1 MRLIYG
7 NEKGFVLPLGLM
19 FLAIIAILGTTAVI
33 VTTTDLKIG
42 SNYRASEQ
50 AFYAAEAGT
59 EEARARLGD
68 IGQTGIPDKDWRRFI
83 GDAASATSIFGYDDT
98 DTDHNLSASLQT
110 NLDYTVKI
118 RHKTEADIDND
129 LNSDGDKNDII
140 LWGDSDGDYNYE
152 INLTEGKPI
161 EIITSQGTDSGANKI
176 VTIET
181 RHEPAFFDPPAALYV
196 NGNLDKNDDAGYA
209 KGACPGCSPACTSV
223 PDIVTTT
230 NAGACPPPPTKTCE
244 ASDWLA
250 GTSAPSY
257 LVDDESD
264 IYPVATVI
272 SQLSSKA
279 ENTIASGSYNNPTG
293 WGSAGSPKI
302 SYCDGNLTINGLTG
316 YGILVVDGDFE
327 AKGTIEWEGIIIVS
341 GMTVLKGCGNL
352 TITGALISDSI
363 TTISGTPKI
372 QYDCNVINDLDDT
385 FSNYAVYGWKDFQ

>member
-1 MRLIYG
+1 MSNLIHK
-7 NEKGFVLPLGLM
+7 NEKGMVLPLGLM

-50 AFYAAEAGT
+50 AFCAAEAGT

-68 IGQTGIPDKDWRRFI
+68 IGQTGTPDKDWRRFI
-83 GDAASATSIFGYDDT
+83 GDAASATSIFGYDST
-98 DTDHNLSASLQT
+98 DSDHNLSASLQS
-110 NLDYTVKI
+110 NLDYTVMI

-129 LNSDGDKNDII
+129 LNSDGDKNDVI
-140 LWGDSDGDYNYE
+140 LWGDSDGDYAYE
-152 INLTEGKPI
+152 INLTTGKPI

-181 RHEPAFFDPPAALYV
+181 RYEPAFFDPPAALYV
-196 NGNLDKNDDAGYA
+196 NGNLDKSGAAGSA
-209 KGACPGCSPACTSV
+209 KGACPGCSPACTTM

-230 NAGACPPPPTKTCE
+230 NAGECPPKNCE
-244 ASDWLA
+244 ASNWPA
-250 GTSAPSY
+250 GTSTPPN
-257 LVDDESD
+257 LVDDEAD

-272 SQLSSKA
+272 SQLSPKA
-279 ENTIASGSYNNPTG
+279 ENTIVPGSYNDPTG

-302 SYCDGNLTINGLTG
+302 SYCDGNLTVNGLTG

-327 AKGTIEWEGIIIVS
+327 AKGTVSWEGIIIVS
-341 GMTVLKGCGNL
+341 GMTVLKGGGNL
-352 TITGALISDSI
+352 TITGALISDAI
-363 TTISGTPKI
+363 TTIDGTPKI
-372 QYDCNVINDLDDT
+372 QYDCNVINNLDDT